1 MNCIGI
7 DVSRGKSKATVVTS
21 EYEIRNFSFEHNVI
35 GFKKLGEVIK
45 SKDSIVIFETTGV
58 YSAQLARFLRTKS
71 VRFIELNPLEANMRM
86 ATLRRDKTDAK
97 DSMRLALLGVTQLD
111 NLNGRHYCN
120 FDYIPL
126 RVLATRY
133 EELINERTRIINHLH
148 SSLELSFP
156 ELNKIFNPIR
166 SVISLQIIKSYT
178 HPDFLIGLTLNQMV
192 DEVYKVIGKHIAR
205 KIIYFYCQK
214 VWQASKISYPAIDVD
229 SLEIP
234 IIVQYCDE
242 IEDYNHRIENV
253 KYELIKRAAVKPE
266 YSILCSIPGSGQ
278 LNLALLLG
286 FVGNL
291 NRFKTYKKLNAFV
304 GIDLNRYQ
312 SSQNKKG
319 DSINRRG
326 NTNARLVEFEMI
338 RSMLRNK
345 SRIKNHLVDY
355 YYKLK
360 KPPYSKHDLVALI
373 ACANHLNRTI
383 INLVRTNQ
391 VYDYNKTSH

>member
-1 MNCIGI
+1 MVNFIGI

-45 SKDSIVIFETTGV
+45 IKDSIVIFENTGV
-58 YSAQLARFLRTKS
+58 YSVQLVRFLRTKS
-71 VRFIELNPLEANMRM
+71 VRFIELNSLEANMRM

-97 DSMRLALLGVTQLD
+97 DSMGLALLGVTQLD

-120 FDYIPL
+120 SDYEPL

-192 DEVYKVIGKHIAR
+192 DEVYKVIGKHITR
-205 KIIYFYCQK
+205 KIISSYCQK

-253 KYELIKRAAVKPE
+253 KYELIKRGAVKPE
-266 YSILCSIPGSGQ
+266 YSILCSIPGSGR
-278 LNLALLLG
+278 LNSALLLG

-312 SSQNKKG
+312 SGQNKKG

-360 KPPYSKHDLVALI
+360 KPPYSEVP
-373 ACANHLNRTI
+373 
-383 INLVRTNQ
+383 
-391 VYDYNKTSH
+391 YNC

>member
-1 MNCIGI
+1 M
-7 DVSRGKSKATVVTS
+7 
-21 EYEIRNFSFEHNVI
+21 
-35 GFKKLGEVIK
+35 
-45 SKDSIVIFETTGV
+45 KDSIVIFETTGV
-58 YSAQLARFLRTKS
+58 YSAQLVRFLRTKS
-71 VRFIELNPLEANMRM
+71 VRFIELNPLEVNMRM

-97 DSMRLALLGVTQLD
+97 DAMRLALLGVTQLD

-120 FDYIPL
+120 SDYKPL

-192 DEVYKVIGKHIAR
+192 DEVYKVIGKHITR
-205 KIIYFYCQK
+205 KTIYSYCQI

-266 YSILCSIPGSGQ
+266 Y
-278 LNLALLLG
+278 
-286 FVGNL
+286 
-291 NRFKTYKKLNAFV
+291 
-304 GIDLNRYQ
+304 D
-312 SSQNKKG
+312 
-319 DSINRRG
+319 
-326 NTNARLVEFEMI
+326 
-338 RSMLRNK
+338 
-345 SRIKNHLVDY
+345 
-355 YYKLK
+355 
-360 KPPYSKHDLVALI
+360 
-373 ACANHLNRTI
+373 
-383 INLVRTNQ
+383 
-391 VYDYNKTSH
+391 VYP